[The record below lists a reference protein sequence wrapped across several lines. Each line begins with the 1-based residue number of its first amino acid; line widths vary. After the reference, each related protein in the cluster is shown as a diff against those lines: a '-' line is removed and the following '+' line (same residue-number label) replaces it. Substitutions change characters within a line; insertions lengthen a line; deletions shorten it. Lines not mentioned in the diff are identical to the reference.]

1 MTKNIFLTIKEILP
15 KKIVVDNIAAIKDEN
30 IGNHRY
36 IINLILRIYWRNI
49 NKYFGKK
56 IW

>member
-1 MTKNIFLTIKEILP
+1 MDFFPNQFMTKNIFLTIKEILP

-36 IINLILRIYWRNI
+36 ISNLILWIYWI
-49 NKYFGKK
+49 Y
-56 IW
+56 